1 MLVGG
6 KPTAGGRLR
15 RSAATGC
22 ERRRPKGGGSPEASP
37 DGLGRGGQDPK
48 KGFFLG
54 PRRRSEATTEGGDG
68 RRGETRMP
76 SNASRVPDHPP
87 YFLIAYMR
95 ITKTSALAWLQ
106 TI

>member
-1 MLVGG
+1 MINRMYQSGPVPLFDGRRVQ
-6 KPTAGGRLR
+6 PTAGGRLR
-15 RSAATGC
+15 RSEATGC

-68 RRGETRMP
+68 RRGEKFF
-76 SNASRVPDHPP
+76 S
-87 YFLIAYMR
+87 
-95 ITKTSALAWLQ
+95 
-106 TI
+106 